1 MEAIERKVVCIHD
14 GILKRK
20 QNIITTVLHNSTS
33 EKGDSE
39 WSYWV
44 EKDLGSQFGA
54 VISSH
59 AIYILGA
66 NRENDSE
73 PSSKVII
80 YNKMSKQWMEGPAMN
95 TPRFVITFE
104 CETLF

>member
-1 MEAIERKVVCIHD
+1 MTISNVIGAESCSPIHRPKEATT
-14 GILKRK
+14 ILALAEYKCFH
-20 QNIITTVLHNSTS
+20 QTLNL
-33 EKGDSE
+33 GDSE

-80 YNKMSKQWMEGPAMN
+80 YNKMSSNGWKD
-95 TPRFVITFE
+95 
-104 CETLF
+104 LL